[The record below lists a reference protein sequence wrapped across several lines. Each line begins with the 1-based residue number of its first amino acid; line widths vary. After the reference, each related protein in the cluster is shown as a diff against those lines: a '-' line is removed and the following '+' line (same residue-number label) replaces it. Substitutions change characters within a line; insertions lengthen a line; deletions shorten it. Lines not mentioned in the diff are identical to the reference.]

1 MSAST
6 THQLCSASR
15 WQGDNEFDVVPGSD
29 LVVARTAHRDN
40 KSDYYVDGRKSSFG
54 AVTTL
59 LKGKGIDLDNNR
71 FLILQV
77 SAVLRGTARTTAA
90 LSGQAPCTS
99 VLACRRRRQPPDAN
113 MSDVDMCVL
122 CCNAPPASLEQLGGP
137 FTMSSSQAR
146 PCRALLDTRRSPAL
160 CARRREKQR

>member
-1 MSAST
+1 MT
-6 THQLCSASR
+6 RQLCRASPS
-15 WQGDNEFDVVPGSD
+15 QGDNEFDVVPESD

-77 SAVLRGTARTTAA
+77 TAA
-90 LSGQAPCTS
+90 RWAKRLVAAAESP
-99 VLACRRRRQPPDAN
+99 V
-113 MSDVDMCVL
+113 
-122 CCNAPPASLEQLGGP
+122 
-137 FTMSSSQAR
+137 SSSTCSKPCER
-146 PCRALLDTRRSPAL
+146 PPPKTGLGSSECMSAEIAHRPQLWHDPPHN
-160 CARRREKQR
+160 